1 LVFAYKTARI
11 KDKKYFAVP
20 KILRIFVPLFKE
32 RTVPNLYIIS
42 GCNGA
47 GKTTAS
53 YTILPEMLECR
64 EFVNSD
70 EIAKGLSPFNA
81 DTTAIAVEASR
92 IMYKRI
98 RELIDEAKTFAMET
112 TLASRSIANLIK
124 ESQLK
129 GYYVTLLYFW
139 LNTPDL
145 AVERVKNRV
154 ASGGHNVS
162 ELTIRRRYRAG
173 ILNLFDLYIPIC
185 DCWLITDNSLAPM
198 EIIAKGFRDKDIEI
212 NNNNIFNKLKHYER
226 T

>member
-1 LVFAYKTARI
+1 
-11 KDKKYFAVP
+11 
-20 KILRIFVPLFKE
+20 
-32 RTVPNLYIIS
+32 VPNLYIIA

-53 YTILPEMLECR
+53 YTILPEMLGCR

-81 DTTAIAVEASR
+81 DSMAVAVEASR

-98 RELIDEAKTFAMET
+98 RELIMAQKTFALET
-112 TLASRSIANLIK
+112 TLASRSIAKLLQGAQ
-124 ESQLK
+124 EK

-145 AVERVKNRV
+145 AVERVRNRV

-162 ELTIRRRYRAG
+162 ETVIRRRYKAG
-173 ILNLFDLYIPIC
+173 IQNLFELYMPIC
-185 DCWLITDNSLAPM
+185 DYWMITDNSLSPI
-198 EIIAKGFRDKDIEI
+198 EIIAKGYKGGKKDIFDVI
-212 NNNNIFNKLKHYER
+212 IYNKLETYE
-226 T
+226 

>member
-1 LVFAYKTARI
+1 MGNFVRKLFCQF
-11 KDKKYFAVP
+11 KKSFYICLA
-20 KILRIFVPLFKE
+20 KMIRN
-32 RTVPNLYIIS
+32 VPNLYIIS

-53 YTILPEMLECR
+53 YTILPEMLHCK

-81 DTTAIAVEASR
+81 NTMTVAVEASR

-98 RELIDEAKTFAMET
+98 RELIGVDETFALET
-112 TLASRSIANLIK
+112 TLASRSIANLVK
-124 ESQLK
+124 DAQSK

-154 ASGGHNVS
+154 AMGGHNVS
-162 ELTIRRRYRAG
+162 EPTVRRRYRAG
-173 ILNLFDLYIPIC
+173 IINLFDLYIPVC
-185 DCWLITDNSLAPM
+185 DHWMITDNSLSPM
-198 EIIAKGFRDKDIEI
+198 EVIAKGFKDGERDISNAI
-212 NNNNIFNKLKHYER
+212 VYNKLKNYE
-226 T
+226 

>member
-1 LVFAYKTARI
+1 MPY
-11 KDKKYFAVP
+11 
-20 KILRIFVPLFKE
+20 
-32 RTVPNLYIIS
+32 LYIIA

-53 YTILPEMLECR
+53 YTILPEMLGCK

-81 DTTAIAVEASR
+81 DNIKVAVEASR

-98 RELIDEAKTFAMET
+98 RELIEAEKTFALET
-112 TLASRSIANLIK
+112 TLASRSIVKLLKGAQ
-124 ESQLK
+124 EK

-154 ASGGHNVS
+154 AAGGHNVT
-162 ELTIRRRYRAG
+162 EVTIRRRYEAG
-173 ILNLFDLYIPIC
+173 IHNLFELYLPIC
-185 DCWLITDNSLAPM
+185 DYWMITDNSLSPM
-198 EIIAKGFRDKDIEI
+198 EIIAKGFRDDKKDIYNSVI
-212 NNNNIFNKLKHYER
+212 YNKLESHE
-226 T
+226 

>member
-1 LVFAYKTARI
+1 M
-11 KDKKYFAVP
+11 
-20 KILRIFVPLFKE
+20 FKN
-32 RTVPNLYIIS
+32 VPNLYIIS

-53 YTILPEMLECR
+53 YTILPEMLHCK

-81 DTTAIAVEASR
+81 STMAVAVEASR

-98 RELIDEAKTFAMET
+98 RELIGVAETFALET
-112 TLASRSIANLIK
+112 TLASRSIAKLVK
-124 ESQLK
+124 DAQSK

-154 ASGGHNVS
+154 AAGGHHVS
-162 ELTIRRRYRAG
+162 EPTVRRRYRAG
-173 ILNLFDLYIPIC
+173 IMNLFDLYMPIC
-185 DCWLITDNSLAPM
+185 DYWMITDNSLSPM
-198 EIIAKGFRDKDIEI
+198 EVIAKGFRNGERDVCNAIVY
-212 NNNNIFNKLKHYER
+212 NKLKNYE
-226 T
+226 

>member
-1 LVFAYKTARI
+1 MHRKC
-11 KDKKYFAVP
+11 
-20 KILRIFVPLFKE
+20 LRD
-32 RTVPNLYIIS
+32 VPNLYIIS

-53 YTILPEMLECR
+53 YTILPEMLLCK

-81 DTTAIAVEASR
+81 DKMAVAVEASR

-98 RELIDEAKTFAMET
+98 RELIGMAETFALET
-112 TLASRSIANLIK
+112 TLASRSIARLVK
-124 ESQLK
+124 DAQAK

-154 ASGGHNVS
+154 ASGGHNVN
-162 ELTIRRRYRAG
+162 EPTVRRRYRAG
-173 ILNLFDLYIPIC
+173 IVNLFDLYIPIC
-185 DCWLITDNSLAPM
+185 DYWMITDNSWSPM
-198 EIIAKGFRDKDIEI
+198 EVIAKGFGDKERYVSNALIY
-212 NNNNIFNKLKHYER
+212 NKLKNYE
-226 T
+226 

>member
-1 LVFAYKTARI
+1 MFT
-11 KDKKYFAVP
+11 
-20 KILRIFVPLFKE
+20 E
-32 RTVPNLYIIS
+32 VPNLYIIS

-53 YTILPEMLECR
+53 YTILPEMLHCK

-81 DTTAIAVEASR
+81 DKTAVAVEASR

-98 RELIDEAKTFAMET
+98 RELIEKAETFALET
-112 TLASRSIANLIK
+112 TLASRSIAKLIK
-124 ESQLK
+124 DAQSK

-154 ASGGHNVS
+154 ATGGHFVS
-162 ELTIRRRYRAG
+162 EPTVRRRYRTG
-173 ILNLFDLYIPIC
+173 IINLFDLYIPIC
-185 DCWLITDNSLAPM
+185 DYWMITDNSLSPM
-198 EIIAKGFRDKDIEI
+198 EVIAKGFRDKEKYID
-212 NNNNIFNKLKHYER
+212 NVSVYNKLENYE
-226 T
+226 

>member
-1 LVFAYKTARI
+1 MPY
-11 KDKKYFAVP
+11 
-20 KILRIFVPLFKE
+20 
-32 RTVPNLYIIS
+32 LYVIA

-53 YTILPEMLECR
+53 YTILPEMLGCK

-81 DTTAIAVEASR
+81 DSIAVAVEASR

-98 RELIDEAKTFAMET
+98 RELIAADKTFALET
-112 TLASRSIANLIK
+112 TLASRSIAKLLK
-124 ESQLK
+124 GAQEK

-154 ASGGHNVS
+154 AAGGHNVT
-162 ELTIRRRYRAG
+162 EVTVRRRYDAG
-173 ILNLFDLYIPIC
+173 IHNLFELYLPIC
-185 DCWLITDNSLAPM
+185 DYWMITDNSLSPM
-198 EIIAKGFRDKDIEI
+198 EIIAKGFKNQKREI
-212 NNNNIFNKLKHYER
+212 YNTFIYNKLQDYE
-226 T
+226 